1 MRDWGKKKKA
11 LNILKKIDLVNKK
24 DKYPDELSG
33 GQRQR
38 VAIART
44 ILMNPNVIL
53 LDEPTSALDNEMK
66 QGVLDLI
73 YDLVKENMTIIIVSH
88 EEDFVQK
95 ISDRIFEMKEHTL
108 EEVWYGKAM
117 IIDDMFIWIAINK
130 LKYKEKYIGVI

>member
-1 MRDWGKKKKA
+1 
-11 LNILKKIDLVNKK
+11 
-24 DKYPDELSG
+24 
-33 GQRQR
+33 
-38 VAIART
+38 
-44 ILMNPNVIL
+44 MNPNVIL